1 MWCFNLRRLP
11 YTSAKWG
18 WLFRNT
24 PSVSSHHSSRKE
36 CLTTAATGR
45 GRAASGRGTPM
56 QCLVMEAGSQCRA
69 PARLLWLQAGTQ
81 QPARAAH
88 ELTPSAWLWR
98 WDALLADGDPDGQLF
113 LFHCSWTWP
122 FPHWASFSLCHWGPS
137 LVAGWMCLDYPGLSA
152 PSQAGTSQSGWLT
165 RPPIND
171 FHLVSPFTKIY
182 SYFYIPSI
190 WLAVSHK
197 KPFKLFCCIFSL
209 FTSFESELLY
219 NI

>member
-1 MWCFNLRRLP
+1 MAEEPQCSALSWRQARSAGLRP
-11 YTSAKWG
+11 A
-18 WLFRNT
+18 
-24 PSVSSHHSSRKE
+24 SSGCRQACSSRPGLPMNSHLVPD
-36 CLTTAATGR
+36 CGAGMLYLLTVTLMGSSSCSIAAER
-45 GRAASGRGTPM
+45 G
-56 QCLVMEAGSQCRA
+56 
-69 PARLLWLQAGTQ
+69 
-81 QPARAAH
+81 
-88 ELTPSAWLWR
+88 
-98 WDALLADGDPDGQLF
+98 LF
-113 LFHCSWTWP
+113 PTEP
-122 FPHWASFSLCHWGPS
+122 SFSLCHWGPS

-219 NI
+219 NT